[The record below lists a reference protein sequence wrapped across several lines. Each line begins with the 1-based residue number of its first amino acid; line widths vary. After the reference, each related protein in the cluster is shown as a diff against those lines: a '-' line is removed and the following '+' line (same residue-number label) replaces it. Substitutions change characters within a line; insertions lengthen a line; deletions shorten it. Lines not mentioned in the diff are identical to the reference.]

1 MQTEEHGCSK
11 GQFYRIRRGEN
22 MREIA
27 DAFGINIEALIEANP
42 LIHPSRCMAGQVIVI
57 PDGDNVEYTLADGEK
72 LSDIM
77 RRFDVSAAI
86 IKRLNPDKDIF
97 ELKCGDTLYL
107 PGWSRRMAGGYIMQQ
122 GETLATLAERLE
134 VSAIAILKKNP
145 NLLPREF
152 RAGQRV
158 FLPNNAVF

>member
-1 MQTEEHGCSK
+1 MHFEEHGCPK
-11 GQFYRIRRGEN
+11 GQFYRIRRGET

-27 DAFGINIEALIEANP
+27 DAFGIGIDMLIEANP
-42 LIHPSRCMAGQVIVI
+42 LVHPSRCMAGQVIII
-57 PDGDNVEYTLADGEK
+57 PDGDNVKYTLSEGEK

-77 RRFDVSAAI
+77 RRFDVSAAM

-97 ELKCGDTLYL
+97 SLKDGDTLFL

-122 GETLATLAERLE
+122 GETLKTLADRLG
-134 VSAIAILKKNP
+134 VTAISILKLNP

-158 FLPNNAVF
+158 FLPR